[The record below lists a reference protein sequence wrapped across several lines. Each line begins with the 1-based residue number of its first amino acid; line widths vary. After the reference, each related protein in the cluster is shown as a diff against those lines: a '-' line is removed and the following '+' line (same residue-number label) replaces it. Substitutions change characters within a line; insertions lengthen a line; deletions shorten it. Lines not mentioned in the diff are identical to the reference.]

1 MIIDVRFVN
10 IKGNRDI
17 MYIKRLI
24 DLEHVLGQKSC
35 FLFGPRQTGKT
46 ALVSHDLPN
55 IRCYN
60 LLHTDV
66 FARLSYAPSRL
77 REEIAD
83 SEKIV
88 IIDEVQKLPDLLDE
102 VHALIEERGIRFLLT
117 GSSPRKLKRAGANLL
132 GGRARTRHLHPFVS
146 AELNDQFH
154 LSKALDVGLIP
165 SIYFSDEP
173 YEDIEAYVGQYLSEE
188 IAAEAA
194 VRNIPAFSRFLT
206 VAACCEGQLINYTSI
221 SNDAQVPKSTVQE
234 YFQILRDTLIG
245 YDLPAW
251 QQSIKRKPLSTA
263 KFYFFDNG
271 IARYLQRRRG
281 IQEGSS
287 EFGGAFEGFIHHE
300 LRSYLDYNKG
310 GELAYW
316 RSTAGHEVDFILGDA
331 TAIEVKAKKNIGPGD
346 LRGIRALKEE
356 NRLQHYMIV
365 SMEPVER
372 RIGDISILPWKQFLQ
387 ELWAGNL

>member
-1 MIIDVRFVN
+1 
-10 IKGNRDI
+10 
-17 MYIKRLI
+17 MYVKRHV
-24 DLEHVLGQKSC
+24 DLQNVLAHKSC

-46 ALVSHDLPN
+46 ALVSHDLPDA
-55 IRCYN
+55 RTYN

-77 REEIAD
+77 REEITGK
-83 SEKIV
+83 EKIV

-102 VHALIEERGIRFLLT
+102 VHALIEERGTRFLLT

-146 AELNDQFH
+146 KELNEQFD
-154 LSKALDVGLIP
+154 LSHALDVGLIP
-165 SIYFSDEP
+165 SIYFSDAP
-173 YEDIEAYVGQYLSEE
+173 YEDIESYVGHYLSEE

-194 VRNIPAFSRFLT
+194 VRNIPAFSRFLS

-221 SNDAQVPKSTVQE
+221 ANDSQVPKSTVQE

-251 QQSIKRKPLSTA
+251 QQSVKRKPLSTA
-263 KFYFFDNG
+263 KFYFFDGG

-287 EFGGAFEGFIHHE
+287 EFGAAFEGYIHHE
-300 LRSYLDYNKG
+300 LRTYLDYTKG

-331 TAIEVKAKKNIGPGD
+331 TAIEVKAKKNIGARD
-346 LRGIRALKEE
+346 LRGLRALQEE
-356 NRLQHYMIV
+356 QRLQRYLVV
-365 SMEPVER
+365 SLEPVER
-372 RIGDISILPWKQFLQ
+372 RIGDIRVLPWKQFLQ
-387 ELWAGNL
+387 ELWDGNL